1 MDVKSGDRIA
11 IESEHVGDGLREG
24 RVIEVI
30 GSGDGIHYRVKWDDG
45 HESVLFP
52 SAGSVTVI
60 PKAAKAAR

>member
-1 MDVKSGDRIA
+1 MEVKGGDRIA
-11 IESEHVGDGLREG
+11 IESEHVGEGSREG
-24 RVIEVI
+24 TVLEVI

-52 SAGSVTVI
+52 TAGSVTII